1 MTMKSTTPSD
11 GFMATSIST
20 DATND
25 DPPKSTPQHI
35 SNDDDDDNNNNN
47 NNKIS
52 IQQQQYPPL
61 NGNHHHTNQ
70 PTNARIVHPS
80 MVSECG
86 ERLRNGDLVAF
97 PTETVY
103 GLGCN
108 ALNEQAVLK
117 VFHAKERPL
126 TDPLISHVADP
137 QTAYQLWHA
146 TAIATA
152 TSNSQTTKS
161 SSSSSLSSSSSSSS
175 SWEARAIHA
184 LTQRFWPGPLT
195 LVAKAAD
202 HVPSIVMAGTG
213 FCACR
218 SPSHPLAIRLIQA
231 AQVPIAAPS
240 ANKFG
245 HVSPTTAQHVWDD
258 LLYENVW
265 ILKDNEDPEESG
277 PTIATTKTAETSCE
291 IGVESSVAKIEMIN
305 SRRGQI
311 TLLRQGAVSVSEIA
325 ECLHTAGLTDDTF
338 TVISNT
344 KKATDETVSN
354 VAPGQTI
361 RHYSPNVPSY
371 MISRS
376 LFSFQNNNLDQQ
388 QVQSR
393 LSTAVVID
401 FGGLLQEWQS
411 YCLEYQDLSPTRHS
425 GEATQRVFQVLRWA
439 EQVDDATSIFFPEID
454 TNEGDDDDD
463 DDTTSTDDALT
474 LALKD
479 RLTRAASGVVLHSLD
494 SLDF

>member
-11 GFMATSIST
+11 FMATSIST

-25 DPPKSTPQHI
+25 DDPKSTPQHI
-35 SNDDDDDNNNNN
+35 SNDDDDDS
-47 NNKIS
+47 NKIS
-52 IQQQQYPPL
+52 IQQQQQQQQYPPL
-61 NGNHHHTNQ
+61 NGNHHHHHTTNQ
-70 PTNARIVHPS
+70 PTNARIVYPS

-146 TAIATA
+146 TATATA

-161 SSSSSLSSSSSSSS
+161 SSSSSSSSSL
-175 SWEARAIHA
+175 EARAIHA

-195 LVAKAAD
+195 LVAKAVD

-218 SPSHPLAIRLIQA
+218 SPSHPLAIRLIRA

-277 PTIATTKTAETSCE
+277 PTIATTKTAEISCE

-305 SRRGQI
+305 SRQGQI

-325 ECLHTAGLTDDTF
+325 ECLHMAGLTDDTF

-371 MISRS
+371 MISRA

-411 YCLEYQDLSPTRHS
+411 HCLEYQDLSPTRHS

-439 EQVDDATSIFFPEID
+439 EQVENATSIFFPEID
-454 TNEGDDDDD
+454 TIDGDDDDDDD

-479 RLTRAASGVVLHSLD
+479 RLTRAASGVVLN